1 MIDELRKWSKGE
13 VYGNFYWKQKQYLLI
28 QQVRF
33 LVYLFRL
40 KNAKFLGE

>member
-1 MIDELRKWSKGE
+1 MIDELRKWSKG
-13 VYGNFYWKQKQYLLI
+13 GWKNFYWKQKRYLLI

-33 LVYLFRL
+33 LVYSFRL